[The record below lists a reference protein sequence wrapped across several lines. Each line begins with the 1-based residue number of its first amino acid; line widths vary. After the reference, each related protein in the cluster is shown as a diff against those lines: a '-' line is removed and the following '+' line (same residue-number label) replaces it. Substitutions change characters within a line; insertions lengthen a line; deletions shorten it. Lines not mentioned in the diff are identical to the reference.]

1 MPEQQAMTPP
11 DEQPT
16 AGERVGMP
24 LADIRVI
31 EIGQLLA
38 GPFCAQLM
46 GDFGADVIK
55 IEQPDAGD
63 PIREWGQAKADGA
76 SLWWPV
82 LGRNKRTITLNLRTP
97 EGQDLLRRLVADA
110 DVLLENFRPGT
121 LERWGLSPEALWE
134 INPKLV
140 ITRVSGY
147 GQTGPYA
154 SRAGYGSIGE
164 AMGGLRYVTG
174 DPRTPPSRA
183 GISIGDELAAVFACI
198 GTLVAL
204 HHRDRTGRGQVVDS
218 AIYEAVLGMMESLI
232 PEWQIA
238 GYRRER
244 TGSTLPGVAP
254 SNIYPTASGAM
265 VLVAANQ
272 DSVFRRLAEVMG
284 RPELAEDE
292 LFRDHNN
299 RGAHMEELDA
309 LIAAWTSG
317 FTTDELLTL
326 LHAAGIPAGLIYTA
340 PDMLA
345 DPHFAAREA
354 IISVASQTL
363 GRDISMQN
371 VFPRLSETPGRVRH
385 VGRERGA
392 DNRSVYGDLLGLTS
406 DQIADLTANGI
417 I

>member
-1 MPEQQAMTPP
+1 MPEQEATTTPRGESES
-11 DEQPT
+11 DER
-16 AGERVGMP
+16 AGMP
-24 LADIRVI
+24 LADVRVI
-31 EIGQLLA
+31 EMGQLLA
-38 GPFCAQLM
+38 GPFCAQLL

-55 IEQPDAGD
+55 IEQPDVGD

-82 LGRNKRTITLNLRTP
+82 LGRNKRTITCNLRTE
-97 EGQDLLRRLVADA
+97 EGQDLVRRLVAEA

-121 LERWGLSPEALWE
+121 LERWGLSPEELWK

-174 DPRTPPSRA
+174 DPSTAPSRA
-183 GISIGDELAAVFACI
+183 GISLGDELAAVFACI

-232 PEWQIA
+232 PEWQIT

-244 TGSTLPGVAP
+244 TGATLPGVAP
-254 SNIYPTASGAM
+254 SNIYPTRSGAM

-272 DSVFRRLAEVMG
+272 DSVFRRLAEVMN
-284 RPELAEDE
+284 RPDLIDDE
-292 LFRDHNN
+292 RYRDHNA
-299 RGAHMEELDA
+299 RGANMEDLDA
-309 LIAAWTSG
+309 LIGAWTSG
-317 FTTDELLTL
+317 FSSDELLTL

-354 IISVASQTL
+354 IISVASQAL

-392 DNRSVYGDLLGLTS
+392 DNHDVYGGLLGLTT
-406 DQIADLTANGI
+406 DEIAELEANGI

>member
-1 MPEQQAMTPP
+1 MAEQEAATSP
-11 DEQPT
+11 DDASTEGDRT
-16 AGERVGMP
+16 GLP
-24 LADIRVI
+24 LADVRVI
-31 EIGQLLA
+31 EMGQLLA
-38 GPFCAQLM
+38 GPFCAQLL

-55 IEQPDAGD
+55 IEPPDAGD

-82 LGRNKRTITLNLRTP
+82 LGRNKRTITCNLRTP
-97 EGQDLLRRLVADA
+97 EGQELVRRLVADA

-121 LERWGLSPEALWE
+121 LERWGLSPEELWK

-147 GQTGPYA
+147 GQSGPYA
-154 SRAGYGSIGE
+154 TRAGYGSIGE

-174 DPRTPPSRA
+174 DPSTPPSRA

-232 PEWQIA
+232 PEWQVA

-244 TGSTLPGVAP
+244 TGATLPGVAP
-254 SNIYPTASGAM
+254 SNIYPTRSGQM

-272 DSVFRRLAEVMG
+272 DSVFRRLAEAMG
-284 RPELAEDE
+284 RPELADDDRY
-292 LFRDHNN
+292 RDHNS
-299 RGAHMEELDA
+299 RGANMAELDE
-309 LIAAWTSG
+309 LISTWTSG
-317 FTTDELLTL
+317 FTSDELLHI
-326 LHAAGIPAGLIYTA
+326 LHAAGIPAGLIYSA
-340 PDMLA
+340 PDMLE
-345 DPHFAAREA
+345 DPHFIAREA
-354 IISVASQTL
+354 IVSIASRTL

-371 VFPRLSETPGRVRH
+371 VFPRLSATPGRVRH
-385 VGRERGA
+385 VGRERGE
-392 DNRSVYGDLLGLTS
+392 DNHDVYGDLLGLTT
-406 DQIADLTANGI
+406 DQIADLEANGI